1 MRAPLR
7 WIVAVGA
14 FIAPVLAACDGPGN
28 TGRSAPDPQLVRD
41 VPWLNGVL
49 PALDGMN
56 PVVPAVPMY
65 PPIASGFPDLGSQ
78 RINCAALAGLTFS
91 AGWLDTFEPADP
103 ADPTRT
109 GLAAGWSSYDD
120 LSQYAFHTPGDAT
133 WYPALAPA
141 GGGNNTFDWA
151 WGLPAEKVP
160 GPSCAGERNDW
171 VLHFRGGL
179 FRKWG
184 GGMSHAFV
192 DPVGKY
198 CLTSGDG
205 KPVNDYCPP
214 RPGSDGTIDSAGL
227 PVGPRPGV
235 DYQQSHEFFD
245 VSSYDGIAFWARRGP
260 EGFDR
265 ALVILTDKFTSGRLA
280 RENQKFCRRV
290 RECHTKCLSGAPCSP
305 DDPTA
310 PTPTYRCFD
319 PATTSF
325 ASIGIDSQLD
335 LMYPRCGPSACSSPQ
350 SYVDPDFQD
359 KQCRP
364 YTYGADGES
373 GEFCWDPGD
382 PPPAGRD
389 DRCQDGWQTSV
400 DLTPDWTFHALP
412 FSAFN
417 QVGFGKRA
425 PYMDL
430 KSLDTIAF
438 GAVMGWSDVYFDNV
452 TLYRRK

>member
-7 WIVAVGA
+7 WIAAGACGFVVVFVG
-14 FIAPVLAACDGPGN
+14 CDGPGN
-28 TGRSAPDPQLVRD
+28 SGRSMPDPEVVRD

-49 PALDGMN
+49 PALDGTT
-56 PVVPAVPMY
+56 PVGPATPRY
-65 PPIASGFPDLGSQ
+65 PPIASGAPDLGSQ
-78 RINCAALAGLTFS
+78 RASCAALAGLEFS
-91 AGWLDTFEPADP
+91 TGWFDSFEPADP
-103 ADPTRT
+103 TDPTRT

-133 WYPALAPA
+133 WYPGLGSA
-141 GGGNNTFDWA
+141 GAETFDWA
-151 WGLPAEKVP
+151 WGLPAEKTP
-160 GPSCAGERNDW
+160 GPSCDGQRNDW
-171 VLHFRGGL
+171 VMHFRGGL

-184 GGMSHAFV
+184 GGVSHAFA

-198 CLTSGDG
+198 CLNQDAG

-214 RPGSDGTIDSAGL
+214 RPASDAAVDSAGL
-227 PVGPRPGV
+227 PLGPKPGV
-235 DYQQSHEFFD
+235 DYQQSHDFFD
-245 VSSYDGIAFWARRGP
+245 VSSYDGVAFWARRGP

-290 RECHTKCLSGAPCSP
+290 RECHTRCLSGAPCSP

-310 PTPTYRCFD
+310 SKPTYRCFD
-319 PATTSF
+319 PATTSLI
-325 ASIGIDSQLD
+325 SIAIDSQLD
-335 LMYPRCGPSACSSPQ
+335 LMYPRCGPSACTSPQ
-350 SYVDPDFQD
+350 SYVDLDFDD

-373 GEFCWDPGD
+373 GEFCWNPGD

-400 DLTPDWTFHALP
+400 DLTPDWQFYALP

-430 KSLDTIAF
+430 ESLDTLAF